1 MYKRIAGEGYK
12 LKLNASRKAF
22 GEIIKKYPSLPFTLR
37 NLVNNARMGL
47 PECVNHDL
55 LQPYPVLH
63 EKPNTL
69 VAQFKATVL
78 LLPNGSDRVTS
89 APIQELKSEK
99 KVSPCLSASRRM
111 QTFSHPMPLC
121 KFSFLNGRQAAVHY
135 FVSSQKAFI
144 GEFRTCTQP
153 C

>member
-1 MYKRIAGEGYK
+1 MQVYKRIAGEGYK

-55 LQPYPVLH
+55 LQPYPVLY
-63 EKPNTL
+63 EKPNAL

-78 LLPNGSDRVTS
+78 LLPNGSDRVT
-89 APIQELKSEK
+89 AGAVQDFKSEK
-99 KVSPCLSASRRM
+99 QVSCWTS
-111 QTFSHPMPLC
+111 
-121 KFSFLNGRQAAVHY
+121 G
-135 FVSSQKAFI
+135 
-144 GEFRTCTQP
+144 
-153 C
+153 

>member
-22 GEIIKKYPSLPFTLR
+22 GEIIKKYPSLPFNLR

-55 LQPYPVLH
+55 LQPYPVLY
-63 EKPNTL
+63 EKPNAL

-89 APIQELKSEK
+89 AAVQEIKSEK
-99 KVSPCLSASRRM
+99 QVSHLSLMNFSSSLQIELTYFPGLSKSEGVMELMRGPM
-111 QTFSHPMPLC
+111 QCM
-121 KFSFLNGRQAAVHY
+121 
-135 FVSSQKAFI
+135 
-144 GEFRTCTQP
+144 
-153 C
+153 